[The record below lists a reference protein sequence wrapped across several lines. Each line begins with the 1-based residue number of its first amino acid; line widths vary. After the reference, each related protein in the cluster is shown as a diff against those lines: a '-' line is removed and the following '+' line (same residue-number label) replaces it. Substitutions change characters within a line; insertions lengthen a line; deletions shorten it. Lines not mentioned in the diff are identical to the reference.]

1 MTKKIRLS
9 LIVAMA
15 KNRTIGIKNKLPW
28 SLPEDL
34 QYFKSVTMNKSLV
47 MGRKTF
53 ESIGRPLPG
62 RLNIVITRNT
72 SWSFDGVLVASSLNH
87 ARDLAEMAQDYK
99 PEVMIIGGSE
109 IYHSAI
115 EQADRLYITR
125 VQDTFEGDTFFPM
138 FDENDWSEIGRKN
151 PEQKSDIPYFFQ
163 VLEKHSD
170 QN

>member
-34 QYFKSVTMNKSLV
+34 QYFKSVTMNKSIV

-115 EQADRLYITR
+115 
-125 VQDTFEGDTFFPM
+125 
-138 FDENDWSEIGRKN
+138 
-151 PEQKSDIPYFFQ
+151 
-163 VLEKHSD
+163 
-170 QN
+170 